1 MSGKEIIEQIKALP
15 PEERAEVAKFIVEQ
29 DDSWIPDDFSAAMN
43 EAQELER
50 AAKALRTDYVTD
62 SELTSFTALD
72 GEPFHA

>member
-1 MSGKEIIEQIKALP
+1 MSGKEVIEQIKALP
-15 PEERAEVAKFIVEQ
+15 VEERAKVAKFIVEQ
-29 DDSWIPDDFSAAMN
+29 DDSWIPDDFKAAMH

-50 AAKALRTDYVTD
+50 AAKALRADYATD